1 MCIRDRE
8 GSDYINA
15 SWIPGFQSLTE
26 FIITQHPKEQTMKDF
41 WRMIWDQDIHT
52 VVILSNIDDQD
63 MDVFWPENDLLRIG
77 QLKIKHTE
85 EGLLSGFQTKDF
97 RLECGESTPRVIR
110 YC

>member
-1 MCIRDRE
+1 MFLLKVR
-8 GSDYINA
+8 S
-15 SWIPGFQSLTE
+15 
-26 FIITQHPKEQTMKDF
+26 KDC

-63 MDVFWPENDLLRIG
+63 MDVFWPANDLLRIG